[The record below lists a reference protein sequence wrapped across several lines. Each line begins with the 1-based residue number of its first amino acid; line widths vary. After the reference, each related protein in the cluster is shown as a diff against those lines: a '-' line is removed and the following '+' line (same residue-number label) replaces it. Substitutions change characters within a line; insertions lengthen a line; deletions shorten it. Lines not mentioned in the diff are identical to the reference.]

1 MKTAF
6 MFLTLALLVTSCQ
19 ESKTTQTQSKIFKD
33 LKSKISFLQRYMN
46 VQGKTFEKLDFY
58 INFQDNSGGMV
69 PAPNEWDICLIA
81 VIPKEDLGLWIKDLE
96 KLETAPDM
104 ARFEIVTTDIDYSS
118 VNEWYKKSTNS
129 YLGISREKNI
139 IFYSS
144 QKY

>member
-6 MFLTLALLVTSCQ
+6 IFLTLALLVTSCQ
-19 ESKTTQTQSKIFKD
+19 ESKTTQTHSKIFKD
-33 LKSKISFLQRYMN
+33 LKSKISFLERYLN

-58 INFQDNSGGMV
+58 INFHDNSGGMV

-81 VIPKEDLGLWIKDLE
+81 VVPKEDLGLWIKDLE
-96 KLETAPDM
+96 KLETAPDT
-104 ARFEIVTTDIDYSS
+104 ARFEIVSTDIDYSS
-118 VNEWYKKSTNS
+118 VNEWYQKSTNS

-139 IFYSS
+139 IMYSS